1 VSTRKLIVAALACGL
16 LILVAG
22 VIQLFRITDTKGRD
36 VQILHEGQPATVGG
50 VALNVTSSALTD
62 QAIAVTV
69 RFSPASPA
77 TTVDVTS
84 FTLLAGGKLEPPTNS
99 TNTAAPGCPAS
110 IPVDRDG
117 LTCVVTFPH
126 RGGTATLSFSRA
138 DEQQLWQLDP
148 VGT

>member
-1 VSTRKLIVAALACGL
+1 VSTRKLIVAALVCGL

-62 QAIAVTV
+62 QALAVTV
-69 RFSPASPA
+69 RFSPATPA
-77 TTVDVTS
+77 TTVPVTS
-84 FTLLAGGKLEPPTNS
+84 FTLLAGGKLEPPSNTAR
-99 TNTAAPGCPAS
+99 TAAPGCPAS
-110 IPVDRDG
+110 IPIDGEG
-117 LTCVVTFPH
+117 LTCVLTFPP

-138 DEQQLWQLDP
+138 DQQQLWQLDP
-148 VGT
+148 AGA